1 VRDDQRDATLALL
14 VAEYQQVSQVI
25 PLYRQLE
32 NFVLAGTGLVVSA
45 AIAAFAALMSAEHPD
60 ATKASLIFA
69 AAAWGPA
76 LLLVVHITAIT
87 RVMRASQYISKHL
100 QPIAHELAGRTDVL
114 KFDEDPS
121 AALINDFRAGGARPF
136 FLTAV
141 RLCAGSAAIQLIP
154 VMATIGLACGALIVQ
169 PSTVASLL
177 SCLAVLW
184 AAAAAAYELRFYHLH
199 QQSVAS

>member
-1 VRDDQRDATLALL
+1 MRDDQRDATLALL
-14 VAEYQQVSQVI
+14 LAEYQQVAQVI

-45 AIAAFAALMSAEHPD
+45 AIAAFAALRSAEHPD
-60 ATKASLIFA
+60 APTASMIFA

-100 QPIAHELAGRTDVL
+100 QPIAHELTGRDDVL

-121 AALINDFRAGGARPF
+121 AALISDFKAGGARPF
-136 FLTAV
+136 FLKAV
-141 RLCAGSAAIQLIP
+141 RICAGSAAIQLIP
-154 VMATIGLACGALIVQ
+154 VMATIGLAVGALIVQ
-169 PSTVASLL
+169 RSTVALLL
-177 SCLAVLW
+177 SCLAVVW
-184 AAAAAAYELRFYHLH
+184 AAAAALYELRFYHF
-199 QQSVAS
+199 SR